1 MNETQET
8 GRLTGRERLTATL
21 LRRAPWLAFLLIVP
35 PAPLVFLWKYLTATE
50 DAGVWMLF
58 ALTSLGIGTV
68 AAAFVCLFLLLYRR
82 RWETRLRDRLAAD
95 GITADELGWFQ
106 KELSAHERQTL
117 KEMEA
122 NNRLLADAYRETLAA
137 RLTAARVLTSAERDT
152 TLVER
157 RLQQTSALQG
167 GERAKLEADLRQDRQ
182 RLERIAND
190 ARTHRA
196 ELETRLQMI
205 EAAASRGLSEAET
218 ARALLRLDIVREDTP
233 YALDAARNEF
243 EAQEEVERMLR
254 EGNRNRL
261 RQGEGNR
268 NG

>member
-1 MNETQET
+1 MNETEAT
-8 GRLTGRERLTATL
+8 GRLTSRERLTAKML
-21 LRRAPWLAFLLIVP
+21 GWAPWLAFLLIVP
-35 PAPLVFLWKYLTATE
+35 PFPLVFLWKYLTAAE

-58 ALTSLGIGTV
+58 ALTSLGIGAV
-68 AAAFVCLFLLLYRR
+68 AAALVSVFLLLYRR
-82 RWETRLRDRLAAD
+82 RWEGRLRERLAAD

-157 RLQQTSALQG
+157 RLQQTSTLQG
-167 GERAKLEADLRQDRQ
+167 TERARLEADLRQDRQ
-182 RLERIAND
+182 RLERIAAD

-205 EAAASRGLSEAET
+205 EAAASRNLSETET

-233 YALDAARNEF
+233 YALDAARSEF
-243 EAQEEVERMLR
+243 EAREQVEHMLR
-254 EGNRNRL
+254 ESNRSRT
-261 RQGEGNR
+261 RQAEGNQR
-268 NG
+268 E